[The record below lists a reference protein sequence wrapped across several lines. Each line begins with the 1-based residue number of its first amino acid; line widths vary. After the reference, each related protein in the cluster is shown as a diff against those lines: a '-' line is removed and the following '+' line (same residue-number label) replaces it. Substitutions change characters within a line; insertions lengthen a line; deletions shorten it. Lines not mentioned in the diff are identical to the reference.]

1 MSFNLAKG
9 SLPVRGD
16 IDMSSANGCMQ
27 KGLDILANGGVL
39 PSFDITFSQDTSL
52 QIEDLQAQFWSTD
65 MTAAEAQAAYAEIIE
80 NAD

>member
-16 IDMSSANGCMQ
+16 IDMSTANGCMQ
-27 KGLDILANGGVL
+27 QGLEILANGGVL
-39 PSFDITFSQDTSL
+39 PSGDIAFSQDTTL
-52 QIEDLQAQFWSTD
+52 QIEDLMAQFWSGD
-65 MTAAEAQAAYAEIIE
+65 MSAADAQETYAGIIE